1 MLFNLWFCAA
11 CVVGINV
18 GNIVWALRL
27 KAGGKV
33 IALEVVITL
42 ICLGL
47 FITQINIYMSIS

>member
-11 CVVGINV
+11 CVGINV
-18 GNIVWALRL
+18 GNIVWASRL

-33 IALEVVITL
+33 IALEVAITL

-47 FITQINIYMSIS
+47 FLAQIHIYMSTS